1 MLTPDPLPR
10 KSGVHKIDIF
20 VGACALL
27 VSVVSL
33 FIAYRSNQV
42 QDRMLEATIW
52 PYLFWDSSN
61 SDEQRHVDQVS
72 LGFKNMGVG
81 PAKIESLQLRYKG
94 QALAGYKDL
103 VQACC
108 KAETA
113 PLKQWS
119 LQVAEINP
127 SVIPAH
133 DEIRFFVI
141 DKTEQN
147 AALWDKLERERY
159 NLVAQVCYC
168 SVLEDCWLLDS
179 SRHTPDKVGKCP
191 APPGVQYTN

>member
-10 KSGVHKIDIF
+10 RSGVHKIDIF

-61 SDEQRHVDQVS
+61 IDEQRRVEQIS
-72 LGFKNMGVG
+72 LGFRNMGVG
-81 PAKIESLQLRYKG
+81 PAKIESLQLSYKG
-94 QALAGYKDL
+94 QLLAGFKDL

-108 KAETA
+108 KAEVE

-119 LQVAEINP
+119 SQTAEINP

-133 DEIRFFVI
+133 DEIRFFAL

-147 AALWDKLERERY
+147 VALWDKLERERY
-159 NLVAQVCYC
+159 KLVAQVCYC

-179 SRHTPDKVGKCP
+179 SKHTPDKVRQCP
-191 APPGVQYTN
+191 APAGPQYH